1 MWQLVVLRVDG
12 VHRNIE
18 PNRAVDDAGHHHV
31 GRGRQR
37 QGFCGSAKKDLKD
50 LQAENSSLFAGGAT
64 PDAIKK
70 EFSNLQSA
78 YAHAQS
84 QAPAEIQ
91 PDLAVIIGFIGKL
104 NNVLASDNYNLQAA
118 APQLESLAAST
129 KLKQAGAP
137 SEGLG
142 RDELRGVGGAGKGP
156 LVSFAAPLRGRLMVG
171 RLTLDQV
178 VGVRVP
184 APQPCSRVTR
194 PLHPRRLTAHDP
206 P

>member
-1 MWQLVVLRVDG
+1 MSRVYPLLV
-12 VHRNIE
+12 
-18 PNRAVDDAGHHHV
+18 AGLIV
-31 GRGRQR
+31 VALTAAACGSSSSSGSTATTTTTNSTPLSTTPATTSGGGGSDT
-37 QGFCGSAKKDLKD
+37 GFCGSAKKDLKD
-50 LQAENSSLFAGGAT
+50 LQAENSSLFAGGVT

-129 KLKQAGAP
+129 KLKQAGAH
-137 SEGLG
+137 LKAWAATNC
-142 RDELRGVGGAGKGP
+142 GA
-156 LVSFAAPLRGRLMVG
+156 
-171 RLTLDQV
+171 
-178 VGVRVP
+178 
-184 APQPCSRVTR
+184 
-194 PLHPRRLTAHDP
+194 
-206 P
+206 